1 MAKYSGYVGYGVQK
15 EVSPG
20 IWEDAVV
27 EKFVKGDVISL
38 SADTTPSDAIN
49 DTLLLN
55 HRISIIGDL
64 FSYQNFTTM
73 KYITYMGAKWKVKS
87 ISVHRPRLELTIGG
101 VYNG

>member
-1 MAKYSGYVGYGVQK
+1 MAKYSGNVGYGVQA

-20 IWEDAVV
+20 IWEDTVV

-38 SADTTPSDAIN
+38 SADATPSDSIN

-55 HRISIIGDL
+55 HRISIIGDI
-64 FSYQNFTTM
+64 FSYQNFTNM
-73 KYITYMGAKWKVKS
+73 KYITYMGVKWKVKS
-87 ISVHRPRLELTIGG
+87 ISVQRPRLVLTIGG

>member
-15 EVSPG
+15 EVSAG

-27 EKFVKGDVISL
+27 EKFVKGDIISL
-38 SADTTPSDAIN
+38 SADSTPSDSIN

-55 HRISIIGDL
+55 HRISIIGDT

-87 ISVHRPRLELTIGG
+87 ISVQRPRLFLTIGG